1 MKKSRFS
8 EVAIIAV
15 LNEHAARNS
24 VAEPCRKHGIGDA
37 TFYAWRKPYGGMEV
51 SEARRPKALESECI
65 RGPTGT
71 SPGGQT
77 TRRCA
82 NG

>member
-24 VAEPCRKHGIGDA
+24 VPEPCRKHGIGDA
-37 TFYAWRKPYGGMEV
+37 TFYDWRKPYGGMEV
-51 SEARRPKALESECI
+51 SEARRP
-65 RGPTGT
+65 
-71 SPGGQT
+71 
-77 TRRCA
+77 
-82 NG
+82 